1 MGWPLLPDLLI
12 SWFPMLLLTGVWIY
26 VMRSQFGVS
35 GVNQKLMQHN
45 QEILETQ
52 RAILQEMREI
62 KDVLK
67 DRKS

>member
-45 QEILETQ
+45 QEILETH